1 MACHLEDNVETY
13 LGSAALF
20 ESLFEFTFLDSPEHR
35 ASGYPE
41 RWGMTSLLG
50 VDFGGSSAVV
60 VGAIPDDEEEFDTKT
75 KFDDVEDDEDD
86 DFDDEDEDED
96 DEDDEDDD
104 DFDDD
109 DDEDDEDD
117 EDEEFDEEF

>member
-13 LGSAALF
+13 LGSAA
-20 ESLFEFTFLDSPEHR
+20 LFEFTFLDSPEHR

-86 DFDDEDEDED
+86 FDDEDEDED

-104 DFDDD
+104 AFDDDDD
-109 DDEDDEDD
+109 DDEDDED
-117 EDEEFDEEF
+117 EDFDEEF

>member
-13 LGSAALF
+13 LGSAA
-20 ESLFEFTFLDSPEHR
+20 LFEFTFLDSPEHR

-50 VDFGGSSAVV
+50 VDFGGSSAAV
-60 VGAIPDDEEEFDTKT
+60 VGAIPDDDEFDTKT
-75 KFDDVEDDEDD
+75 RFDDVEDDED

-104 DFDDD
+104 AFDDD